1 MKRQVLKLLVIED
14 DPQDFILLKECLNKS
29 QRSSYEITHTQQFD
43 EAIDLLFT
51 QQYDLVLLDY
61 FLGGHTGID
70 LLKHTKKVGLD
81 TPVIVMTGHSNIELD
96 DALMQQGA
104 ADFIPK
110 DEISAGLLERSIR
123 HAVERKQVER
133 QIAEMLKR
141 DPLTGLGSRILFEEH
156 IKLVIAKA
164 ERNKSQFAVIF
175 IDLDRF
181 NEVNNTLGHHIGD
194 LLLTLV
200 GYRLLSVVHNN
211 DVVARI
217 GGDEF
222 TLLLENIQD
231 DDSVIIAV
239 ENVLSEVMQ
248 PAMLGTVSL
257 DVSASGGV
265 AMYPKHG
272 SDGTTLMQK
281 ADMALYE
288 CKKNPFER
296 YAFYTDELQL
306 KLKQA
311 ITLEKEIRLGIQ
323 NNEFELY
330 YQPQLDLRTGK
341 LLGVEA
347 LIRWPQAD
355 GSIRMPNEFIPA
367 ANKMGL
373 IVPLGE
379 WVIDHVCQQLHLW
392 LSHDACP
399 VIALNVS
406 PRQLKSPSFKSY
418 LLEAVK
424 RYNLPPDML
433 EIELTED
440 AFIDISAVNMSL
452 LEDIRQTGIRI
463 SIDDFGTGYS
473 SMRYLKAM
481 PINSIKIDRGF
492 VSGGHGKDLS
502 DPTITQAIIFLSKG
516 LSLEVIAEGI
526 ETQEQL
532 DALVGY
538 GCTIGQGFFLHRPMC
553 AQELNRLFF
562 SASAAKRWLPTPL
575 SLYYSMLPRH
585 RERGQYCEQCLSLIP
600 CRQGGY

>member
-29 QRSSYEITHTQQFD
+29 QRSFYEITHTQHFD
-43 EAIDLLFT
+43 EALDLLLS

-81 TPVIVMTGHSNIELD
+81 TPVIVLTGHSNIELD
-96 DALMQQGA
+96 DALMRQGA

-110 DEISAGLLERSIR
+110 DEMSAGLLERGIR

-141 DPLTGLGSRILFEEH
+141 DPLTGLGNRILFEEH
-156 IKLVIAKA
+156 IKLAIAKA

-181 NEVNNTLGHHIGD
+181 NGVNNTLGHHIGD
-194 LLLTLV
+194 LLLTLI
-200 GYRLLSVVHNN
+200 GYRLLNVVDNN

-222 TLLLENIQD
+222 TLLLENVQD

-239 ENVLSEVMQ
+239 EKVLSEVMQ
-248 PAMLGTVSL
+248 PAMLGTVTL
-257 DVSASGGV
+257 DVSASVGV

-272 SDGTTLMQK
+272 TDGTTLMQK

-288 CKKNPFER
+288 CKKKTFER
-296 YAFYTDELQL
+296 CAFYTDELQQ
-306 KLKQA
+306 KLKRA
-311 ITLEKEIRLGIQ
+311 ITLEKEIRLGLQ

-330 YQPQLDLRTGK
+330 YQPKLDLRTGK
-341 LLGVEA
+341 LVGAEA

-355 GSIRMPNEFIPA
+355 GSMRMPNEFIPA

-379 WVIDHVCQQLHLW
+379 WVIDRVCQQLHFW
-392 LSHDACP
+392 LGHEACP
-399 VIALNVS
+399 VIAFNVS
-406 PRQLKSPSFKSY
+406 PKQLKSPGFKSS

-424 RYNLPPDML
+424 RYNIPPDRL

-440 AFIDISAVNMSL
+440 AFIDTSAVNMSL
-452 LEDIRQTGIRI
+452 LEDIRQEGIRI

-492 VSGGHGKDLS
+492 VSGGHGEHLS

-526 ETQEQL
+526 ETQEQW
-532 DALVGY
+532 DELVDY
-538 GCTIGQGFFLHRPMC
+538 GCTIGQGFFLHRPMP
-553 AQELNRLFF
+553 AQDLSRLFF
-562 SASAAKRWLPTPL
+562 
-575 SLYYSMLPRH
+575 
-585 RERGQYCEQCLSLIP
+585 
-600 CRQGGY
+600 